1 MVDYPGFNLRLAKAL
16 QPHRPR
22 TRLLYYISPQV
33 WAWNRGRLPMM
44 ARCLDRMFCIF
55 PFEKDL
61 YRESGLPTDFVGHPM
76 TTNLVTVGDEPRQ
89 ADLLA
94 LLPGSRGREVKKI
107 FPLLLEA
114 AGEVQARR
122 PQTILATS
130 AASPKLQVLMRDL
143 VRRSGM
149 VCQVGLHNA
158 RELMQTA
165 GAGLVASGTA
175 TLEAALCGLP
185 YALVYKVAPL
195 TYLMGRLLIRV
206 PYLGMANILADRPII
221 KEFIQ
226 GEATTESLSTEA
238 LRLLNHAEDRAR
250 LRSDFLLV
258 REKLIAPTTI
268 SPAEA
273 VRDALT

>member
-1 MVDYPGFNLRLAKAL
+1 M
-16 QPHRPR
+16 
-22 TRLLYYISPQV
+22 
-33 WAWNRGRLPMM
+33 
-44 ARCLDRMFCIF
+44 
-55 PFEKDL
+55 
-61 YRESGLPTDFVGHPM
+61 
-76 TTNLVTVGDEPRQ
+76 
-89 ADLLA
+89 
-94 LLPGSRGREVKKI
+94 
-107 FPLLLEA
+107 
-114 AGEVQARR
+114 
-122 PQTILATS
+122 
-130 AASPKLQVLMRDL
+130 
-143 VRRSGM
+143 
-149 VCQVGLHNA
+149 
-158 RELMQTA
+158 
-165 GAGLVASGTA
+165 
-175 TLEAALCGLP
+175 
-185 YALVYKVAPL
+185 APL